1 MGEPTDEEMR
11 LQIEHVF
18 NVDSQLNVEPQDT
31 ATRVSPEIQQFLQ
44 DQGEYTMNILRIPI
58 IEPLLVDDSLPLTHY
73 FISSSHN
80 TYLLSRQLVGRSSP
94 ASYTHVLSRNGRCVE
109 IDVWPSVSG
118 LIVTHGHT
126 FSKSVSFQSVCVA
139 IGDAV
144 QPGGWPVLVSL
155 ECHVNI
161 QDQEELVRVMKGA
174 WGEKLVDKKLEGI
187 HDDTVTPRDVRG
199 RILLM
204 VEYYP
209 PPSSDDSSSSSS
221 SSDLSSDEGLGI
233 TDDCTKISPELASL
247 GHYARSM
254 KPKSGWQHERLANP
268 RHILIN
274 VSESSIS
281 SLLPH
286 SLSTL
291 VDHGLHHLRRVF
303 PKGTRI
309 ISTNTDVLKC
319 WRNGTHVASLNWQH
333 YDRSMQINEGMFVGT
348 GGWVD
353 KPGGLGCP
361 QDSKVKLVGEIVGVS
376 SLPPPN
382 DREGKEY
389 KAYVSAELLH
399 CNEDKKWKSKS
410 VKVEDVPGQGA
421 DIIWNQMFEWEFD
434 TDELAFVRLCIKRDE
449 FGRDDKIVVFCARLN
464 HLQQGWRFIR
474 MLNMTG
480 KNSGATLLV
489 RFMIS
494 AVVN

>member
-1 MGEPTDEEMR
+1 MEEEEWR
-11 LQIEHVF
+11 QIEHVYR
-18 NVDSQLNVEPQDT
+18 VDSNHNVEPQNT
-31 ATRVSPEIQQFLQ
+31 TVRLSPEIEQFLENE
-44 DQGEYTMNILRIPI
+44 GESTNHVLQIPVI
-58 IEPLLVDDSLPLTHY
+58 KPPLVDDSLPLTHY

-109 IDVWPSVSG
+109 IDVWPSANG

-126 FSKSVSFQSVCVA
+126 FSKSVPFQSVCVA

-144 QPGGWPVLVSL
+144 QPGDWPVMVSL
-155 ECHVNI
+155 ECHVDV
-161 QDQEELVRVMKGA
+161 QGQEELVRVMKGA
-174 WGEKLVDKKLEGI
+174 WGHKLVDKKLEGI
-187 HDDTVTPRDVRG
+187 YDDIVTPRDVRG

-209 PPSSDDSSSSSS
+209 PSSGDSSSSSS
-221 SSDLSSDEGLGI
+221 SSDLSSEEGSRI
-233 TDDCTKISPELASL
+233 SDDCTKISPELASL

-254 KPKSGWQHERLANP
+254 KPKSGWQHERLAKP

-286 SLSTL
+286 TL
-291 VDHGLHHLRRVF
+291 ETLIDHGLHHLRRVF

-309 ISTNTDVLKC
+309 TSTNMDVLKC
-319 WRNGTHVASLNWQH
+319 WRNGTHVACLNWQH
-333 YDRSMQINEGMFVGT
+333 YDRSMQLNEGMFVGT
-348 GGWVD
+348 GGWVQ
-353 KPGGLGCP
+353 KPSGLGYP
-361 QDSKVKLVGEIVGVS
+361 QDGKIKLIGEIAGVS

-382 DREGKEY
+382 DCEGKEY
-389 KAYVSAELLH
+389 KAHVSAQLFH
-399 CNEDKKWKSKS
+399 RSGDKKWKSRS
-410 VKVEDVPGQGA
+410 IRAEGVPGQGA
-421 DIIWNQMFEWEFD
+421 DIMWNQTFEWEFD
-434 TDELAFVRLCIKRDE
+434 IDELAFVRLCIKHDE
-449 FGRDDKIVVFCARLN
+449 FGTDVKIVVFCARLI

-474 MLNMTG
+474 MLDMTG

-489 RFMIS
+489 RFTIS
-494 AVVN
+494 TN